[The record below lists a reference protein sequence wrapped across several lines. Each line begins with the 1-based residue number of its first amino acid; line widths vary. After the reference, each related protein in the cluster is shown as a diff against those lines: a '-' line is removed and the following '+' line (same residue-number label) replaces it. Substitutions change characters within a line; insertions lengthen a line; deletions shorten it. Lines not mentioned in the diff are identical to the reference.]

1 MFKVNRKHQSV
12 PLKQVVPVPHVI
24 TCLLHLQKGKIIASS
39 IITSSSGY
47 FLQHNLFGKLFSL
60 NLLLAIIFAINV
72 ILTLSY
78 NTIIK
83 PVLKFIKSS
92 LKSKSYTSVWVI
104 IFCWHLVHSLG
115 NLLTKL
121 FQHKIFKLVK
131 YSIINYN

>member
-12 PLKQVVPVPHVI
+12 PLKQVVPLQHVI
-24 TCLLHLQKGKIIASS
+24 TRLLHLQKGKIIASS
-39 IITSSSGY
+39 TITSSSGD
-47 FLQHNLFGKLFSL
+47 FLQHNVFGKLFSL

-78 NTIIK
+78 DTIIK

-92 LKSKSYTSVWVI
+92 LKSESYTSVWVI

-115 NLLTKL
+115 NL
-121 FQHKIFKLVK
+121 
-131 YSIINYN
+131 